1 MRSNLNSRVNQ
12 GNAVVLG
19 ADLNDDVHF
28 CGSPNQYLV
37 ATLYFT
43 TYGAGTQNG
52 CGQGTGQ
59 FYEADHWRGDAG
71 DGFYDID
78 TLGSNKYDYALFN
91 HQRFYTDYGGG
102 VGGSYVSDHDV
113 LRAAMTVHD

>member
-1 MRSNLNSRVNQ
+1 MARPNGRSGTCRASTGRPTLPTANTLPSRNWC
-12 GNAVVLG
+12 L
-19 ADLNDDVHF
+19 
-28 CGSPNQYLV
+28 
-37 ATLYFT
+37 
-43 TYGAGTQNG
+43 NG
-52 CGQGTGQ
+52 CGQVTGQ

-78 TLGSNKYDYALFN
+78 TLGSIKYDYALFN
-91 HQRFYTDYGGG
+91 NQRFYADHGGG